1 MADSLEH
8 NRDVIKLNDPRDYP
22 LWCVQVRNALRT
34 KRCEQAIQPNFLEPT
49 RQTAVDIL
57 EAEGWNSD
65 ECEDIKLISDK
76 LRTEKATYETAK
88 AESVGVIQSRIHRNR
103 LNLLEGHTTALAMWN
118 AIREEFDIT
127 RASEIGSI
135 AARVIS
141 KSFMEFATIEEY
153 CRAYQEAYDD
163 IASRLANKNGN
174 KHQTK
179 HYEVLLQGA
188 MLDKLP
194 EAYAPLTSA
203 MDEDWLDYTYA
214 DLRNT
219 IHRITRYLKNDPLKV
234 LHTTSAT
241 SHSTEANPNKRQRV
255 NPPSSPAPPPCK
267 QPVCLSKRLRH
278 TAEKC
283 WELHPELRPSYR
295 KRKDDLAD
303 IKIKGTASAS
313 PAPDVPIINLS

>member
-8 NRDVIKLNDPRDYP
+8 DRDVIKLNDPRDYP

-34 KRCEQAIQPNFLEPT
+34 KRCEQAILPNFLEPT
-49 RQTAVDIL
+49 RKTAVQIL
-57 EAEGWNSD
+57 EAEGWGPE
-65 ECEDIKLISDK
+65 ECKDIKLISDK

-88 AESVGVIQSRIHRNR
+88 AESVGVIHSRIHRSR
-103 LNLLEGHTTALAMWN
+103 LNLLEGHTTAQAMWS
-118 AIREEFDIT
+118 AIRQEFDIT

-135 AARVIS
+135 AARIIS

-163 IASRLANKNGN
+163 IASRLANKNGH
-174 KHQTK
+174 KDQIK

-194 EAYAPLTSA
+194 EAYAPFISA

-219 IHRITRYLKNDPLKV
+219 IHRITRYLKNDPLKI
-234 LHTTSAT
+234 LRTASTTR
-241 SHSTEANPNKRQRV
+241 HSIEAHPNKRQRV
-255 NPPSSPAPPPCK
+255 TSTSSSAPPPCK
-267 QPVCLSKRLRH
+267 QPVCFSKRLRH
-278 TAEKC
+278 TADRC
-283 WELHPELRPSYR
+283 WELHPELRPSHR
-295 KRKDDLAD
+295 KQKDDSVD
-303 IKIKGTASAS
+303 IKIRGTSSLS
-313 PAPDVPIINLS
+313 PAPDIPVINLS